1 MIGYGNVGQQLER
14 RIVEQGLG
22 EIVHVV
28 KSRHDPL
35 FIPEHADIVVDCTAQ
50 KGLHETYLKWM
61 ASGKVVVTANKHP
74 ILELPLP
81 VFHRAVCS
89 EPRQLLFN
97 ATVCTHLPIFTCI
110 DELRKGGDDIECIQ
124 AAFSSTLGVIAS
136 KMSEGQSFD
145 DALGYAIEY
154 GFTESDYMRDL
165 SGDDVEIKASIMARY
180 VGIARPDLPIVV
192 ERVDEA
198 SLRRSLSNGKVYG
211 VRLSHSGIEIGWMA
225 LPFQYGVQ
233 ITPKLKLPIVFS
245 APYGGVENAVQGIVD
260 DILLASR

>member
-1 MIGYGNVGQQLER
+1 
-14 RIVEQGLG
+14 
-22 EIVHVV
+22 
-28 KSRHDPL
+28 
-35 FIPEHADIVVDCTAQ
+35 
-50 KGLHETYLKWM
+50 
-61 ASGKVVVTANKHP
+61 
-74 ILELPLP
+74 
-81 VFHRAVCS
+81 
-89 EPRQLLFN
+89 
-97 ATVCTHLPIFTCI
+97 
-110 DELRKGGDDIECIQ
+110 
-124 AAFSSTLGVIAS
+124 
-136 KMSEGQSFD
+136 MSEGQSFD